1 MQIIVVSDF
10 QKAMERAKEIL
21 YEKVD
26 KKTVLFL
33 SGGATPKSLYTGLAK
48 DRIIHPAAVG
58 MIDERYGE
66 KWHEQ
71 SNELMIQETGL
82 LDYLSSRNIPFYPIL
97 QGHPE
102 LDLGSLKKMPKH
114 LSTSL
119 KVKVRHDN
127 LRQKT
132 AEEYDKTTRDLF
144 FHFRKSVAIMGIGV
158 DGHISSIA
166 PNRKDF
172 TNPMFDETNKQVFV
186 GEFNDIKSSY
196 QERIGMT
203 FAGLALIDFFIIL
216 AFGKEK
222 KKALEQMFAPGP
234 LEEIPARFFVQHA
247 FKNSIILTDQ
257 QV

>member
-48 DRIIHPAAVG
+48 DGIIHPAAVG

-82 LDYLSSRNIPFYPIL
+82 LDYLSSRNIPFYPVL

-102 LDLGSLKKMPKH
+102 LDSGSLKKMPKQ
-114 LSTSL
+114 
-119 KVKVRHDN
+119 VRHDN

-132 AEEYDKTTRDLF
+132 AENYDKTTRDLF
-144 FHFRKSVAIMGIGV
+144 FHFRKSIAIMGIGV

-172 TNPMFDETNKQVFV
+172 TNPMFYETNKQVFV
-186 GEFNDIKSSY
+186 GEFNDTKSSY

-222 KKALEQMFAPGP
+222 KKALEQMFMPGS